1 MSRLTGYTCYHKEN
15 ALHRAY
21 RAKVTKHYEW
31 LQAKNYWFVP
41 VVAATS
47 GALHPETLRLLYDF
61 ARLKTDA
68 AEQHAVANSLRSPL
82 TPEQLCQRRGAT
94 FARLRDGGPAVQPP
108 GLSYTAHWEA
118 LGCAL
123 CLLTTP
129 EISSTGPVRGRG
141 FCPGSH
147 RPRARVPL
155 VVWAWDFLLCGF
167 LAAVSRPLLSHCFSL
182 CDLRLFVNKR
192 MLLPRVLRSCS
203 NAFVYRPQLSHS
215 YVI

>member
-1 MSRLTGYTCYHKEN
+1 MLPDT
-15 ALHRAY
+15 RA
-21 RAKVTKHYEW
+21 TM
-31 LQAKNYWFVP
+31 
-41 VVAATS
+41 AA
-47 GALHPETLRLLYDF
+47 PR
-61 ARLKTDA
+61 RN
-68 AEQHAVANSLRSPL
+68 VRS
-82 TPEQLCQRRGAT
+82 TP
-94 FARLRDGGPAVQPP
+94 DGGSAVQPP
-108 GLSYTAHWEA
+108 GLSFTAHWQA

-155 VVWAWDFLLCGF
+155 VVWAWDFFLCGF

-192 MLLPRVLRSCS
+192 MLL
-203 NAFVYRPQLSHS
+203 SHFMVNLTVVVTVVNEDTFS
-215 YVI
+215 LIFITI